1 MGSRGAAS
9 VLLSR
14 ANRIKQKLQSSLE
27 ASILEVEDVSY
38 QHAGHA
44 AVKDNAEE
52 THFNVKIVSS
62 KFDGQSLVKRHR
74 MVYELLNDELQS
86 GLHAISIVA
95 KTPQETGRV
104 KNSRLKQAR
113 EEADREI
120 AQYRASL
127 EAEYQQSV
135 SETSGNSGMNVKRL
149 EEETVE
155 KIKSLKDMS
164 SKVSKDVVTM
174 LMRQV
179 TTVKN

>member
-1 MGSRGAAS
+1 MDGFKGQGG
-9 VLLSR
+9 VQMLLS
-14 ANRIKQKLQSSLE
+14 AEQE
-27 ASILEVEDVSY
+27 A
-38 QHAGHA
+38 Q
-44 AVKDNAEE
+44 
-52 THFNVKIVSS
+52 
-62 KFDGQSLVKRHR
+62 Q
-74 MVYELLNDELQS
+74 
-86 GLHAISIVA
+86 IVA
-95 KTPQETGRV
+95 SARNL

-127 EAEYQQSV
+127 EAEYQNRCL
-135 SETSGNSGMNVKRL
+135 SGNSGMNVKRL

-164 SKVSKDVVTM
+164 SKVSKDVVAM

>member
-1 MGSRGAAS
+1 MDAFKGQGG
-9 VLLSR
+9 VQMLLS
-14 ANRIKQKLQSSLE
+14 
-27 ASILEVEDVSY
+27 
-38 QHAGHA
+38 
-44 AVKDNAEE
+44 AEQ
-52 THFNVKIVSS
+52 
-62 KFDGQSLVKRHR
+62 DAQ
-74 MVYELLNDELQS
+74 Q
-86 GLHAISIVA
+86 IVA
-95 KTPQETGRV
+95 SARNL

-120 AQYRASL
+120 AQYRANL
-127 EAEYQQSV
+127 ESEYQKSV

-164 SKVSKDVVTM
+164 SKVSKDVVSM

>member
-1 MGSRGAAS
+1 MDGFKGQGG
-9 VLLSR
+9 VQMLLS
-14 ANRIKQKLQSSLE
+14 AEQE
-27 ASILEVEDVSY
+27 A
-38 QHAGHA
+38 Q
-44 AVKDNAEE
+44 
-52 THFNVKIVSS
+52 
-62 KFDGQSLVKRHR
+62 Q
-74 MVYELLNDELQS
+74 
-86 GLHAISIVA
+86 IVA
-95 KTPQETGRV
+95 STRNL

-127 EAEYQQSV
+127 EAEYQKSV

-164 SKVSKDVVTM
+164 SKVSKDVVAM

>member
-1 MGSRGAAS
+1 MDSFKGQGG
-9 VLLSR
+9 VQMLLS
-14 ANRIKQKLQSSLE
+14 AEQE
-27 ASILEVEDVSY
+27 A
-38 QHAGHA
+38 Q
-44 AVKDNAEE
+44 
-52 THFNVKIVSS
+52 
-62 KFDGQSLVKRHR
+62 Q
-74 MVYELLNDELQS
+74 
-86 GLHAISIVA
+86 IVA
-95 KTPQETGRV
+95 SARNL

-127 EAEYQQSV
+127 EAEYQKSV

-164 SKVSKDVVTM
+164 SKVSKDVVAM

-179 TTVKN
+179 TNVKN